1 MMKKIRKWIALAVM
15 LTFCAFALSG
25 CGTKVAD
32 GLDALENEKYD
43 DAITAFLAAIDE
55 EEDLGEAYRGL
66 GLAYWEKQDYDNA
79 YEALKNAVKNSDE
92 ELGSTYNLLASI
104 DLQNG
109 NYESALT
116 YIEKA
121 GNCIGNSDE
130 LTQELAHNE
139 IVCFEQLGKWD
150 EAKEKMEKYQ
160 RKYPDDDSLAKD
172 AEFLATR

>member
-1 MMKKIRKWIALAVM
+1 MRKRIQRVCALTAM
-15 LTFCAFALSG
+15 LVLCGLVLGG
-25 CGTKVAD
+25 CGSRLAD
-32 GLDALENEKYD
+32 GLDALENENYD
-43 DAITAFLAAIDE
+43 EAVAAFSEAIDAK
-55 EEDLGEAYRGL
+55 EDLGEAYRGL
-66 GLAYWEKQDYDNA
+66 GLACWELGDYENA

-109 NYESALT
+109 DYESALT

-139 IVCFEQLGKWD
+139 IVCYEQLGKWD
-150 EAKEKMEKYQ
+150 EAKAKMEKYQ
-160 RKYPDDDSLAKD
+160 SRYPDDDSLAKD